1 MEKLIR
7 TISMEVRPKK
17 GEAPVMFR
25 NVEFDMSNLSR
36 EQLADWCVNASSLRV
51 NFQNRV
57 RPKGRTYLE
66 KIAQE
71 TVKVTVQP
79 CGTRAV
85 PVMSDKDMMIALLKS
100 RYGVGFEEFLL
111 KHESIEEAFLAF
123 FGGKANEEEV

>member
-1 MEKLIR
+1 
-7 TISMEVRPKK
+7 MEVRPKK

-79 CGTRAV
+79 CGTRSV